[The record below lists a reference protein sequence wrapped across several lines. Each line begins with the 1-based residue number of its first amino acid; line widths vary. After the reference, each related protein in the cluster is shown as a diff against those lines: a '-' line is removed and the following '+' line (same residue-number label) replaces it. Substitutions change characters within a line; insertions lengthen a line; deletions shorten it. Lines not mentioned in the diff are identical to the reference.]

1 MSTSHANI
9 VIKLSKF
16 QILDQQMAYLCPKRL
31 LATIEITKYLIFFI
45 LGGQF
50 IGGCND
56 GPRSV
61 TLPAVKALSKGFSIF
76 GFGDTSEAREA
87 SDERFVETKGGV
99 ISLNNEGLL
108 QSLLRDVRVKF
119 SIPYN

>member
-1 MSTSHANI
+1 M
-9 VIKLSKF
+9 
-16 QILDQQMAYLCPKRL
+16 
-31 LATIEITKYLIFFI
+31 
-45 LGGQF
+45 
-50 IGGCND
+50 
-56 GPRSV
+56 
-61 TLPAVKALSKGFSIF
+61 SKGFSIF

>member
-1 MSTSHANI
+1 
-9 VIKLSKF
+9 
-16 QILDQQMAYLCPKRL
+16 MATCCCCRL
-31 LATIEITKYLIFFI
+31 LATVGIIKYYIYFV

-61 TLPAVKALSKGFSIF
+61 TLPAVKAVSKGFSIF
-76 GFGDTSEAREA
+76 GFGDTSEAIEA
-87 SDERFVETKGGV
+87 SDERFVGTKGGV

-108 QSLLRDVRVKF
+108 QSLLRDTKIKF